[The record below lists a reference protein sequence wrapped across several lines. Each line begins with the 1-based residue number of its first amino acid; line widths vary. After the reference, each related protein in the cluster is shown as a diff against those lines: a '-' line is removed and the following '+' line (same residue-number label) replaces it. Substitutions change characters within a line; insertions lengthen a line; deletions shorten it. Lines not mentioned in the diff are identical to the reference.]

1 MLSCY
6 SAHTLQDRLGQGAQ
20 QQACGRWSR
29 RQTRPGSCQDGDRH
43 DGVFPCGRANY
54 DCNAW
59 TWCYDKDGCTDELL
73 SAIPYRGCQLKWDP
87 HEPWG
92 VPTQELAKGYAPSM
106 YTTGYLKRE
115 RTSLQGLYQ
124 VSNTPVKCVQSNA
137 GSANV
142 DCKSNTS

>member
-1 MLSCY
+1 MVACERENNCDAMLGSSC
-6 SAHTLQDRLGQGAQ
+6 AHTLQDRLRRRAQ
-20 QQACGRWSR
+20 QQACGPPAKRILEAAEKVVIMGCS
-29 RQTRPGSCQDGDRH
+29 Q
-43 DGVFPCGRANY
+43 CGRANY

-115 RTSLQGLYQ
+115 RTSL
-124 VSNTPVKCVQSNA
+124 
-137 GSANV
+137 
-142 DCKSNTS
+142 